1 MAIIANDFTL
11 TYFNFSLGLPT
22 SISSDI
28 PSSETTVN
36 PIVSSIDEE
45 FRNEMKKDIVDDE
58 WSTTDTNVTWD

>member
-28 PSSETTVN
+28 LSSETTVN